1 MSPIAGK
8 KTRQILQIEKSLAYV
23 EHLTKDLS
31 SIIEKETHS
40 LENYHMDKFMQYQG
54 DKARLVKNFEIEA
67 QKLLA
72 VREKIKE
79 ADPAIRKKIRDTQ
92 MAFMNLTKENATM
105 LKRRLESTRRL
116 NERIMNSARQAL
128 TDKDQTYNNMG
139 SHITV
144 DKKTLSSGLLDTI

>member
-1 MSPIAGK
+1 M
-8 KTRQILQIEKSLAYV
+8 
-23 EHLTKDLS
+23 
-31 SIIEKETHS
+31 
-40 LENYHMDKFMQYQG
+40 
-54 DKARLVKNFEIEA
+54 
-67 QKLLA
+67 
-72 VREKIKE
+72 REKIKE

-92 MAFMNLTKENATM
+92 MAFMSLTKENATM